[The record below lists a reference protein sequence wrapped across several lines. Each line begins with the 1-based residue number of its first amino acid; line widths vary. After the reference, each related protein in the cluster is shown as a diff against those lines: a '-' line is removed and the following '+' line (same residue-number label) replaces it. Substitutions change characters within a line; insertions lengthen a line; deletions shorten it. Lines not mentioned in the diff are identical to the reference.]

1 MKGVNNITPALEKS
15 QMLTDEEMLT
25 GDAQSWVVQGP
36 PTVRKDTAIQL
47 ATSLPRAPCLS
58 LSNLWNGRDS
68 YSEKNKE
75 GLRFKHCLNL

>member
-1 MKGVNNITPALEKS
+1 MKGVNNITPALEKP

-25 GDAQSWVVQGP
+25 GDAQSWAVQGP

-58 LSNLWNGRDS
+58 LSICGMGETPVQRGTKRD
-68 YSEKNKE
+68 
-75 GLRFKHCLNL
+75 